1 MGKTQENIIISYSGK
16 LNYEII
22 NGLLDDLNHKM
33 EHSDLSTLCRKR
45 VYSTAVESLENI
57 LRHAKQSSDKH
68 LPSFTVKEIPDNIT
82 IETCNLV
89 SISQRTELEEKL
101 EYINANNSRLKQ
113 VFAEKLRNS
122 HISSEGGAG
131 LGVYIIGKN
140 ASQKI
145 AYSFNQVNQ
154 KESYFCLKIKIL
166 QHG

>member
-22 NGLLDDLNHKM
+22 NELLEDLNDQMKN
-33 EHSDLSTLCRKR
+33 SDLTTLCRKR

-57 LRHAKQSSDKH
+57 LRHAKQTSDKH
-68 LPSFTVKEIPDNIT
+68 LPRFAVKENSDSIM

-89 SISQRTELEEKL
+89 SMDQRNELQEKI
-101 EYINANNSRLKQ
+101 EYINANNNRLKQ

-122 HISSEGGAG
+122 HISKEGGAG

-140 ASQKI
+140 AGRKI
-145 AYSFNQVNQ
+145 AYSFDRVNE

>member
-1 MGKTQENIIISYSGK
+1 MEKKQENIIISYNGK

-22 NGLLDDLNHKM
+22 NELLEDLNKKM
-33 EHSDLSTLCRKR
+33 TRSDLSTLCRKR

-57 LRHAKQSSDKH
+57 LRHAKQSSDEH
-68 LPSFTVKEIPDNIT
+68 LPRFTVKELQNSIM

-89 SISQRTELEEKL
+89 SKAQRNELEEKI
-101 EYINANNSRLKQ
+101 EYINANNNRLKQ
-113 VFAEKLRNS
+113 LFAEKLRNS

-140 ASQKI
+140 ASRKI
-145 AYSFNQVNQ
+145 AYSFNRVSE
-154 KESYFCLKIKIL
+154 KESYFCIKIKIL